1 MNVDLETQKAIRAR
15 LISTSAVTALVPANH
30 ILDVNQRPA
39 PDPSIIMGDSQ
50 QVDEGTSLKR
60 RHSRIFHSLHIW
72 KREPSLEGVKTIAGA
87 IRNAIHAGRLAMP
100 GGLACADLLVSSTR
114 FVRDPDGETSHGIV
128 VIEALIAEVT
138 P

>member
-1 MNVDLETQKAIRAR
+1 MSVDLETQKAIRAR
-15 LISTSAVTALVPANH
+15 LIATSAVTALVPASH

-87 IRNAIHAGRLAMP
+87 IREAIHAGRLAMP
-100 GGLACADLLVSSTR
+100 AGLACADLLVSSTR
-114 FVRDPDGETSHGIV
+114 FLRDPDGETSHGIV
-128 VIEALIAEVT
+128 VVEALIAEVA

>member
-1 MNVDLETQKAIRAR
+1 MSVDLETQKAIRAR
-15 LISTSAVTALVPANH
+15 LIATSAVTALVPANH

-72 KREPSLEGVKTIAGA
+72 KREPSLEGVKIIAGE
-87 IRNAIHAGRLAMP
+87 IREAIHAGRLAMP
-100 GGLACADLLVSSTR
+100 SGLACADLLVSSTR
-114 FVRDPDGETSHGIV
+114 FLRDPDGETSHGIV
-128 VIEALIAEVT
+128 VVEALITEVA